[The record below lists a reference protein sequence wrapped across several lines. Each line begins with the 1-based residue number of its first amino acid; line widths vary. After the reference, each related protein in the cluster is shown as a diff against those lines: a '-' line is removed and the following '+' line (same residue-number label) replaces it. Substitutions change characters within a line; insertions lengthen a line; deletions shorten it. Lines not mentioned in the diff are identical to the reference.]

1 MEFSKTVLRHVY
13 IDVTVK
19 DYMLDE
25 VYLYQIDYK
34 GDKSFRNE
42 EIVFSQPLPYEG
54 TDDEGN
60 VITVP
65 AEDVDLRGLF
75 FDKIVEYR
83 NSGVETRYFAINAKE
98 VMLNLVDPLK
108 KSNPKAKRMFNEM
121 ASECL
126 PHEWMTDCLS
136 MLRVIPMTDFDE
148 IPEMGAGVRRKLK
161 EKFHEVANEIKRE
174 KKMHIFTSYETPV
187 TGPELIFCITDENM
201 NIIEDVRLHGQ
212 INDDVVISKASNFV
226 KKYPEADILINRTEA
241 RLYALFKRVETFT
254 GEVSTG
260 IIYSVES
267 MLTALGKKN
276 AETNFETY
284 RDYIKNAED
293 LRFGRFDDNKIHS
306 IHTFRLPLSYNSES
320 AWEKNFSGNSMWKCD
335 DDYGISY
342 TLVGDNKEANEKK
355 GSEKIANVEIFGK
368 LSVEKDRER
377 FVLRV
382 SRVNIKRYVSG
393 YAVLTV
399 EAENHFYPGR
409 KDKERI
415 SELCS
420 SLWRSKLIGDSY
432 PDILNIQMR
441 CGDRIYSMEADQR
454 AEGDTV
460 PWVALLLDLGRKKKN
475 TGAVKFTA
483 STLSDKMFAMI
494 DEGDVKRIENAN
506 DEIIN
511 KCLIKSEYLLQ
522 LEMYLAEVIAP
533 KGNRGFGSLTKSQ
546 KKQVKQIANALAYM
560 VGSYCYV
567 EEQGEYA
574 GAYKYV
580 NKVRKI
586 RETED
591 RLERKLDLLYE

>member
-13 IDVTVK
+13 IDVNVK
-19 DYMLDE
+19 DYALDE
-25 VYLYQIDYK
+25 VSLYQIDYK

-42 EIVFSQPLPYEG
+42 EIVFSQPLPTESV
-54 TDDEGN
+54 DDEGN
-60 VITVP
+60 VIVVP
-65 AEDVDLRGLF
+65 AEEKDLRAMF

-83 NSGVETRYFAINAKE
+83 NSGVETKYFAVNAKD
-98 VMLNLVDPLK
+98 VMLNLVEPLK
-108 KSNPKAKRMFNEM
+108 KADPKAKRMFNEI

-126 PHEWMTDCLS
+126 PHEWLTDCLS

-148 IPEMGAGVRRKLK
+148 IPEMGASIRRRLK
-161 EKFHEVANEIKRE
+161 EKFHDVANEIKRE
-174 KKMHIFTSYETPV
+174 KKIHIFTSYELPV

-201 NIIEDVRLHGQ
+201 NVIEDVRLHGH
-212 INDDVVISKASNFV
+212 INDDVVISKASDFV
-226 KKYPEADILINRTEA
+226 QKYPEADILINRSEG
-241 RLYALFKRVETFT
+241 RLYGLFKRVENFT
-254 GEVSTG
+254 GENATKL
-260 IIYSVES
+260 IYSVES

-276 AETNFETY
+276 AETDFATY

-293 LRFGRFDDNKIHS
+293 LRFGRFDDNTIHS
-306 IHTFRLPLSYNSES
+306 IHTFRLPISYNSEK
-320 AWEKNFSGNSMWKCD
+320 AWEINFAGNTMWKCD
-335 DDYGISY
+335 DEYGISY
-342 TLVGDNKEANEKK
+342 TLVGDQKTAGEN
-355 GSEKIANVEIFGK
+355 GDIYGK

-382 SRVNIKRYVSG
+382 SRVNVKRYVSG

-399 EAENHFYPGR
+399 EAENHFYPGQ

-415 SELCS
+415 NELCS

-441 CGDRIYSMEADQR
+441 CGDRVYAMEANQR
-454 AEGDTV
+454 SEGDTI
-460 PWVALLLDLGRKKKN
+460 PWMALLLDLGRKKKN
-475 TGAVKFTA
+475 AGGAKFTA
-483 STLSDKMFAMI
+483 STLSDRMFAMV
-494 DEGDVKRIENAN
+494 DEGDIKRIENAN

-533 KGNRGFGSLTKSQ
+533 IGNRGFGQLTRSQ
-546 KKQVKQIANALAYM
+546 KKQVKNIEGALAYM
-560 VGSYCYV
+560 VGSYCYE

-574 GAYKYV
+574 GAYRYV
-580 NKVRKI
+580 NKIRKI

>member
-60 VITVP
+60 VVTVP

-226 KKYPEADILINRTEA
+226 KKYPEADILINRTEV

-267 MLTALGKKN
+267 MLTALGKRN

-293 LRFGRFDDNKIHS
+293 LRFGRFDDNRIHS

-342 TLVGDNKEANEKK
+342 TLVGNNKEANEKK

-454 AEGDTV
+454 TEGDTV

-475 TGAVKFTA
+475 TGAVRFTA

-574 GAYKYV
+574 GAYRYV

>member
-65 AEDVDLRGLF
+65 AEDVDLRELF

-108 KSNPKAKRMFNEM
+108 KNNPKAKRMFNEM

-226 KKYPEADILINRTEA
+226 KKYPEADILINRTEV

-267 MLTALGKKN
+267 MLTALGKRN

-342 TLVGDNKEANEKK
+342 TLVGDNKEANGKK

>member
-13 IDVTVK
+13 IDINVK

-25 VYLYQIDYK
+25 VCLYQIDYK

-42 EIVFSQPLPYEG
+42 EIVYSQPLPQES

-60 VITVP
+60 PITISP
-65 AEDVDLRGLF
+65 EEVDLRALF

-83 NSGVETRYFAINAKE
+83 NSGVETRYFAVNAKDT
-98 VMLNLVDPLK
+98 MLTLIEPLK
-108 KSNPKAKRMFNEM
+108 KVNPKAKRMFNEL
-121 ASECL
+121 AAESL
-126 PHEWMTDCLS
+126 PHEWLTDCLS

-148 IPEMGAGVRRKLK
+148 IPEMSASIRRRLK
-161 EKFHEVANEIKRE
+161 EKFHEVAIEVKRE
-174 KKMHIFTSYETPV
+174 KKTHIFTSYENLM

-201 NIIEDVRLHGQ
+201 NVIEDVRLHGQ
-212 INDDVVISKASNFV
+212 INDDVVISKASDFV
-226 KKYPEADILINRTEA
+226 QKYPEADVLINRTES
-241 RLYALFKRVETFT
+241 RLYGLFKRVEDFT
-254 GEVSTG
+254 ESNPTRIV
-260 IIYSVES
+260 YSIES
-267 MLTALGKKN
+267 MLTALGKVN

-293 LRFGRFDDNKIHS
+293 LRFGRFDDNRIHS
-306 IHTFRLPLSYNSES
+306 IHTFRIPMSYNSES
-320 AWEKNFSGNSMWKCD
+320 AWEKNFAGNTMWKCD
-335 DDYGISY
+335 DVYGVSY
-342 TLVGDNKEANEKK
+342 TLVGDKTAGKK
-355 GSEKIANVEIFGK
+355 GEAKQEPEIYGK

-382 SRVNIKRYVSG
+382 SRVNVKRYVSG

-399 EAENHFYPGR
+399 EAENHFYPGK

-415 SELCS
+415 NELCS

-432 PDILNIQMR
+432 PDVLNIQMR
-441 CGDRIYSMEADQR
+441 SGDRIYALEANQR
-454 AEGDTV
+454 TGGDTV
-460 PWVALLLDLGRKKKN
+460 PWTAMLLDLGRKKKN
-475 TGAVKFTA
+475 AGAAKFTA
-483 STLSDKMFAMI
+483 LTLSDKMFAMV

-522 LEMYLAEVIAP
+522 LEKYLAEVISP
-533 KGNRGFGSLTKSQ
+533 KGSRGFGTLSRKQ
-546 KKQVKQIANALAYM
+546 RKQVKMIQNALAYM
-560 VGSYCYV
+560 VSSYCYE

-580 NKVRKI
+580 NKIRKI